1 MLIGLESESNIGI
14 WKSARKTIFGYFFYR
29 SSPLLSAKAAFRSLG
44 LSFYAHRAGETAG
57 IFAGAALLRIQYIC
71 CRYPQTRPT
80 PRTDGLRPATFFQ
93 KVALAPALLKVKRS
107 RSAVRSCS
115 HENPYSVLETAK
127 AIEEYFNEELVVLP
141 WDRCEIYG
149 HADGLVRYVGDG
161 RVLLTNYDR
170 FNKRFTR
177 MVVNVLKQHFSD
189 VYKLEYDVP
198 KQHKHNW
205 AYINWLQTDKLLLLP
220 SFGCPEDEQAFE
232 QISSMMPMYK
242 GCVEMVS
249 ANDLIRHEGCLDCA
263 SWTVRM

>member
-1 MLIGLESESNIGI
+1 
-14 WKSARKTIFGYFFYR
+14 
-29 SSPLLSAKAAFRSLG
+29 
-44 LSFYAHRAGETAG
+44 
-57 IFAGAALLRIQYIC
+57 
-71 CRYPQTRPT
+71 
-80 PRTDGLRPATFFQ
+80 
-93 KVALAPALLKVKRS
+93 
-107 RSAVRSCS
+107 
-115 HENPYSVLETAK
+115 
-127 AIEEYFNEELVVLP
+127 
-141 WDRCEIYG
+141 
-149 HADGLVRYVGDG
+149 
-161 RVLLTNYDR
+161 
-170 FNKRFTR
+170 

-249 ANDLIRHEGCLDCA
+249 VNDLIRHEGCLDCA